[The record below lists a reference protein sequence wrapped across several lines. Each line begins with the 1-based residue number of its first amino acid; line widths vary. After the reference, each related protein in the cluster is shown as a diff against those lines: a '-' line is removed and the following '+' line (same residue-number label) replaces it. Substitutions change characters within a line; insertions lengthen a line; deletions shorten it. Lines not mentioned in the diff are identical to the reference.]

1 MIVRVMQLG
10 VIGTNCYILGD
21 EETKAC
27 AVIDPGDDAP
37 DVLAAV
43 KKLGLEL
50 RAVFL
55 THGHYDHTTGVPGMH
70 EAAPQVPIYIH
81 KADITDNGQ
90 AGGLMMPFMEG
101 LTYWDEGDTVKVGN
115 LIVEVM
121 HTPGHSEGSVTLRVG
136 EVLFTGDTLFRGSMG
151 RTDFPGGSYRK
162 IMASLR
168 RLYELPGDY
177 QVCPGHE
184 GMSTLQ
190 QERKSNYYMQEA
202 MGN

>member
-37 DVLAAV
+37 DVIAAV

-50 RAVFL
+50 KAVLL
-55 THGHYDHTTGVPGMH
+55 THGHYDHTTGVPGVH
-70 EAAPQVPIYIH
+70 EAAPEVPIYIH
-81 KADITDNGQ
+81 QADVAAN
-90 AGGLMMPFMEG
+90 AAPGGLMMPYMEG
-101 LTYWDEGDTVKVGN
+101 LTYWDEGDTVKVGS
-115 LIVEVM
+115 LTVEVL

-184 GMSTLQ
+184 GLSTLQ

-202 MGN
+202 MGS